1 MLERV
6 SIRQFPTW
14 LSIVVVNQ
22 PSEREALRTEVKN
35 EQDKNENQVVM
46 RLRPTVRVDYAKEF
60 CSSSLPNLSLDFLEL
75 NFQKIITFERD
86 ARLDQ
91 LLF

>member
-1 MLERV
+1 M
-6 SIRQFPTW
+6 
-14 LSIVVVNQ
+14 VVNQ